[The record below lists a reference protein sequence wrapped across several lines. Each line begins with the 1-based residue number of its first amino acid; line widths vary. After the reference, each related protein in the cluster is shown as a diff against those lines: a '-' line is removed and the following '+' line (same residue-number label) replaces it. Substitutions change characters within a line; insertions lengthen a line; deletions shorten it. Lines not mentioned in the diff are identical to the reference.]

1 MTRKVA
7 FITGASRG
15 IGAETAIALAHA
27 GYDVAI
33 TARSLRDGE
42 QHEHGSYQSN
52 TESLPGSLES
62 TADAV
67 RAAGGQ
73 ALCMRSDILQPD
85 TVLAAIEEALG
96 HYGHIDLLFNNAC
109 FQGMGNMQHI
119 MDITAQQIGD
129 IYQGNVFTP
138 LAAVQAVLPGM
149 LDRQSGT
156 IINMV
161 SGSAEIDPPAPA
173 GEGGW
178 GFAYSSS
185 KAALI
190 RMAGVLRVEHK
201 DSNLRFMNVEPGFV
215 VTEVMK
221 ANGLS
226 EALADFTDATPAKT
240 VAEVITWL
248 AESTEAHNATVLHIP
263 QLAKKLEAR

>member
-73 ALCMRSDILQPD
+73 ALCMRSDILKPE
-85 TVLAAIEEALG
+85 TVLAAIEQALG

-161 SGSAEIDPPAPA
+161 SGSAEFDPPAPA

-201 DSNLRFMNVEPGFV
+201 GSNLRFMNVEPGFV
-215 VTEVMK
+215 VSEVMK

-240 VAEVITWL
+240 VADVITWL

>member
-33 TARSLRDGE
+33 TARSLSDGE
-42 QHEHGSYQSN
+42 QHDHGTYQSN
-52 TESLPGSLES
+52 TQTLPGSLES

-73 ALCMRSDILQPD
+73 ALCMRSDILKPE
-85 TVLAAIEEALG
+85 TVLAAIEQALS

-119 MDITAQQIGD
+119 MDITAQQLGN

-149 LDRQSGT
+149 LGRQSGT

-161 SGSAEIDPPAPA
+161 SGSAEVDPPAPA

-190 RMAGVLRVEHK
+190 RMAGILRVEHK
-201 DSNLRFMNVEPGFV
+201 GSHLRFMNVEPGFV

-226 EALADFTDATPAKT
+226 EVLADFSDATPAKT
-240 VAEVITWL
+240 VAEVICWL
-248 AESTEAHNATVLHIP
+248 AESTETRNETVLHIP
-263 QLAKKLEAR
+263 ALAKKLEAG

>member
-33 TARSLRDGE
+33 TARSLSEGE

-52 TESLPGSLES
+52 TQALPGSLES

-73 ALCMRSDILQPD
+73 ALCMRSDVVQPE
-85 TVLAAIEEALG
+85 TVLAAIEQALS

-119 MDITAQQIGD
+119 MDVTAQQIGD
-129 IYQGNVFTP
+129 IYQSNVFTP
-138 LAAVQAVLPGM
+138 LATVQAVLPGM
-149 LDRQSGT
+149 LSRQSGT

-161 SGSAEIDPPAPA
+161 SGSAEVDPPAPA

-190 RMAGVLRVEHK
+190 RMAGILRVEHK
-201 DSNLRFMNVEPGFV
+201 GSNLRFMNVEPGFV
-215 VTEVMK
+215 ITEVMK

-226 EALADFTDATPAKT
+226 DALAEFSHATSAKT
-240 VAEVITWL
+240 VADVVCWL
-248 AESTEAHNATVLHIP
+248 AESTESHNDTVLHIP
-263 QLAKKLEAR
+263 ELAKKLELC